1 MRLLNVKGE
10 FMLIKVDRY
19 YYDLGNTVTSP
30 NFEKVCV
37 EYINPEYI
45 TNTTHIS
52 QHKFI
57 DDKQK
62 LVGLDMAQGTH
73 IIINQKDLKKI
84 LKQKNTIKQSA
95 DF

>member
-1 MRLLNVKGE
+1 
-10 FMLIKVDRY
+10 MLIKVDRY
-19 YYDLGNTVTSP
+19 YYNLGDTWNF

-52 QHKFI
+52 QHSFI

-84 LKQKNTIKQSA
+84 LKQMKTIK
-95 DF
+95 